1 MSALSH
7 LCYAFPMKKLLLL
20 ALACAFLTSC
30 ATMVG
35 PRDIEIP
42 LHKLQASLDKRFPV
56 SSRLLELFEVELT
69 RPQLSVLPDANRIA
83 LAMDAAIAPPFIRQS
98 WRGSLSLSGRLYIDP
113 ARNAVLMA
121 EPRVDQFT
129 IDGADEARQRQLT
142 RVANVLMDKVV
153 GDTPLY
159 HFRPEDLRYAGVQF
173 TPTRVT
179 ATARGLLVSVE
190 PAR

>member
-1 MSALSH
+1 
-7 LCYAFPMKKLLLL
+7 MKKLLLL

-30 ATMVG
+30 ASMVG

-42 LHKLQASLDKRFPV
+42 LHKLQASLDRRFPV
-56 SSRLLELFEVELT
+56 SSRLLELFDVELT
-69 RPQLSVLPDANRIA
+69 RPRLSVLPDANRIA

-98 WRGSLSLSGRLYIDP
+98 WRGSLALSGRLYIDP

-121 EPRVDQFT
+121 EPRVDQFI

-159 HFRPEDLRYAGVQF
+159 HFRPADLRYAGVQF
-173 TPTRVT
+173 NPTRVT
-179 ATARGLLVSVE
+179 ATARGLVVSVE

>member
-1 MSALSH
+1 MFLSDV
-7 LCYAFPMKKLLLL
+7 CYAFRMKKRLLL

-30 ATMVG
+30 ASIVG

-42 LHKLQASLDKRFPV
+42 LHKLQASLERRFPISNRV
-56 SSRLLELFEVELT
+56 LELFDIELT
-69 RPQLSVLPDANRIA
+69 RPQFSVLPEADRIA
-83 LAMDAAIAPPFIRQS
+83 LAMDMSIAPPFTRQS
-98 WRGSLSLSGRLYIDP
+98 WTGKLALSGRLYIDP

-129 IDGADEARQRQLT
+129 IDEADEARQRQIA
-142 RVANVLMDKVV
+142 RVANLLMQKAV

-173 TPTRVT
+173 VPTRVS
-179 ATARGLLVSVE
+179 ATARGLLVTVE
-190 PAR
+190 PAK